1 MGTKIKV
8 MLLGTAPEALGGV
21 ATHIRNILK
30 SPLSEKYKITFFQ
43 TGSLPRKGATERLIR
58 ILTSPITLGI
68 KIVRENPTIV
78 HINPSLDRKAI
89 WRDSIYIL
97 MSKAFGKKVVLQ
109 IHGQRI
115 NDVDKVSQ
123 VLVRSVFN
131 MADRILVLSRIQ
143 RKGLERIIKS
153 ARIEL
158 VPNMINTSQFLVP
171 NLQREND
178 QLKVLFVARLL
189 EEKGGIDLLRAIPI
203 IAKKIPGAVFTF
215 AGSGKDEN
223 KMKKILEE
231 LGIKKYTKFVG
242 HTRAEKLVRL
252 YMGSDIFVFPSYCK
266 EGFPYVILEA
276 MAAGLPII
284 TCPEG
289 AIPEIIEDGINGFL
303 VPPKRPDI
311 IAERTV
317 TLATDRNLRV
327 YMKRNNIKKAKEKY
341 DVSVVSK
348 KFAKL
353 YDSI

>member
-1 MGTKIKV
+1 MKV
-8 MLLGTAPEALGGV
+8 MLLGTSPHSMGGV
-21 ATHIRNILK
+21 ATYIRNILE
-30 SPLSEKYKITFFQ
+30 SPLSQTYGVTFFPV
-43 TGSLPRKGATERLIR
+43 GSQSIHESLAKRIFRISSSALRL
-58 ILTSPITLGI
+58 TI

-89 WRDSIYIL
+89 WRDSIYVL
-97 MSKAFGKKVVLQ
+97 LSKALGKKVVVQ

-115 NDVDKVSQ
+115 NDVDKASQ
-123 VLVRSVFN
+123 ALVRSIFN

-153 ARIEL
+153 ERIEL
-158 VPNMINTSQFLVP
+158 VPNMVDTSQFLVP

-189 EEKGGIDLLRAIPI
+189 EEKGAIDLLRAIPI
-203 IAKKIPGAVFTF
+203 IVKKIPGAVFTF
-215 AGSGKDEN
+215 AGSGEDEN
-223 KMKKILEE
+223 KMKKMLEE
-231 LGIKKYTKFVG
+231 LGIKKYAKFVG
-242 HTRAEKLVRL
+242 HIRGEELVRL
-252 YMGSDIFVFPSYCK
+252 YMGSDVFVFPTYYK
-266 EGFPYVILEA
+266 EGFPFVILEA

-289 AIPEIIEDGINGFL
+289 AIPEIIEDGTNGFL

-327 YMKRNNIKKAKEKY
+327 YMKRNNIKKVKEKY

-348 KFAKL
+348 KIAKL